1 VPRETQINELKK
13 IWKKHGLT
21 DEEIEEQIEMRTSGY
36 LKQALYLDEE
46 DKKRKEGENYD
57 IREGWREKR

>member
-1 VPRETQINELKK
+1 VPLETQINELKK

-36 LKQALYLDEE
+36 VKQALYLDEE